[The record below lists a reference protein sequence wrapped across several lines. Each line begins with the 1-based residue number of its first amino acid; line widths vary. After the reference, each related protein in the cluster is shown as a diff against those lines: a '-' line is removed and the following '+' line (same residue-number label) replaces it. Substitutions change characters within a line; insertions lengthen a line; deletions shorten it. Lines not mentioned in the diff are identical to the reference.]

1 MPSSEP
7 EREAVVSVAVA
18 IAVGLVIGVLL
29 GTLGGGG
36 SILAVPAL
44 VYLLGQ
50 SAQEATTTSLV
61 IVGLTAAV
69 AAVGHTR
76 SGNTRWRSGL
86 LLAAAGVPASVLG
99 TCLNKRTDGDVVL
112 LAFSALML
120 LAAAGML
127 ARPPQAPPARDD
139 APDPAPSGGTAI
151 AVRTAPDTGR
161 RTPARGRTWLRVLLA
176 GLLIGALTGFFGVG
190 GGFIIVPVL
199 VVALGFPMRHAI
211 GTSLV
216 VIALNSAVALG
227 ARGTTGLE
235 LDPAVVIPFTA
246 TAVVASLLG
255 KRLANRLSGTAL
267 TRAFGALLVLVAGYV
282 ATQAI
287 LGLT

>member
-1 MPSSEP
+1 MT
-7 EREAVVSVAVA
+7 VVVAVA
-18 IAVGLVIGVLL
+18 VGLLIGLLL

-36 SILAVPAL
+36 SILTVPAL

-61 IVGLTAAV
+61 IVGLTAAA
-69 AAVGHTR
+69 AAVGHAR
-76 SGNTRWRSGL
+76 SGNTRWRTGI

-99 TCLNKRTDGDVVL
+99 SFLNRRVDGDVVL

-127 ARPPQAPPARDD
+127 ARAPQPRPTPPKAGDQPVVQARD
-139 APDPAPSGGTAI
+139 GRGVTAT
-151 AVRTAPDTGR
+151 ATRTRPGQRTGKR
-161 RTPARGRTWLRVLLA
+161 QRTWLRVLLS

-190 GGFIIVPVL
+190 GGFVIVPVL
-199 VVALGFPMRHAI
+199 VVALGFAMPHAV

-216 VIALNSAVALG
+216 VIALNSAVALA
-227 ARGTTGLE
+227 ARSTGGLE
-235 LDPAVVIPFTA
+235 LDPLVVVPFTA
-246 TAVVASLLG
+246 AAIVASLLG
-255 KRLANRLSGTAL
+255 KRIADRLSGVAL
-267 TRAFGALLVLVAGYV
+267 TRAFGGLLVLVAGYV
-282 ATQAI
+282 AVRAV